1 MNTQPYPLPR
11 TPRHVPVVA
20 LLLSLVMFLTGC
32 TSLRTTPLP
41 GAPGQSQAIRLGDD
55 VRVQTKTGQ
64 TSSFKVT
71 AVEPDALAGT
81 GVRIKYD
88 DMAGLQV
95 RQLDAL
101 KTTLL
106 VVGLVAVG
114 VVAAGVTAGMGGS
127 ILSASPAF

>member
-1 MNTQPYPLPR
+1 
-11 TPRHVPVVA
+11 
-20 LLLSLVMFLTGC
+20 MFLSGC

-41 GAPGQSQAIRLGDD
+41 GAPGQTPAIRLGDD

-64 TSSFKVT
+64 TSNFKVT

-106 VVGLVAVG
+106 VVGVVAVA
-114 VVAAGVTAGMGGS
+114 VVGAGMASGFGGP
-127 ILSASPAF
+127 ILPAGTFAGLTL